1 MFTTSQQDFKVRIYY
16 EDTDSGGIVYHS
28 KYLNFAERGRTEF
41 LRKRNLEQNEI
52 RKEYELI
59 FVVKALNIKYLGAAY
74 LDDII
79 VVKTEISQLNKA
91 KVIFEQA
98 IMKEKIILA
107 KIKAT
112 VVCINKNRKI
122 CRMNDK
128 IYYTLKK

>member
-1 MFTTSQQDFKVRIYY
+1 MFKTSQRDLKVRIYY

-112 VVCINKNRKI
+112 VVCINKDRKI

-128 IYYTLKK
+128 IYDTLKK

>member
-98 IMKEKIILA
+98 IIKEKIILA

-128 IYYTLKK
+128 IYDILKK

>member
-28 KYLNFAERGRTEF
+28 KYLNFAERGRTEY

-52 RKEYELI
+52 RKEYEII
-59 FVVKALNIKYLGAAY
+59 FVVKALKIDYLGAAY

-79 VVKTEISQLNKA
+79 VVKTEICQLNKA

-128 IYYTLKK
+128 IYDTLKK

>member
-98 IMKEKIILA
+98 IIKEKIILA

>member
-1 MFTTSQQDFKVRIYY
+1 MFKTSQRDLKVRIYY

-52 RKEYELI
+52 RKEYEII
-59 FVVKALNIKYLGAAY
+59 FVVKALKIDYLGAAY

-79 VVKTEISQLNKA
+79 VVKTKICQLNKA

-112 VVCINKNRKI
+112 VVCINKDRKI

-128 IYYTLKK
+128 IYDTLKK